1 MLNEIAQQQQLQSST
16 STQQPQIESLPP
28 FLQGAPIEVINEFKR
43 ILRQPQLSYDAK
55 VQQVQELVNTL
66 SPDRQQLYQ
75 QFMSQQQYQAEI
87 SSPSTLPPPQLLH
100 RQPTRPPSRM
110 PQRSPPRGDDGFS
123 MISKI
128 IEDESIPENERWKQI
143 VAIYGEAEPRV
154 KNENPF
160 AFDGIV

>member
-1 MLNEIAQQQQLQSST
+1 M
-16 STQQPQIESLPP
+16 
-28 FLQGAPIEVINEFKR
+28 GR
-43 ILRQPQLSYDAK
+43 
-55 VQQVQELVNTL
+55 
-66 SPDRQQLYQ
+66 
-75 QFMSQQQYQAEI
+75 QQYQAET
-87 SSPSTLPPPQLLH
+87 SSPSTLPPPQLLQ

-110 PQRSPPRGDDGFS
+110 PQRSPPGGDDGFS